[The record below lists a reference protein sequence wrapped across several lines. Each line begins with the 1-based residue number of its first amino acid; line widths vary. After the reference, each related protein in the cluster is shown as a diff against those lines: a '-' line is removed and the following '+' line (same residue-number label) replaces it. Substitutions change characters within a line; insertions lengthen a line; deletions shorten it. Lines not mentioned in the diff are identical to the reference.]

1 MVSAAPT
8 SKRGCFVLTLVFM
21 IILYFLP
28 AIIGRDKRDAA
39 GIFLLNLFLG
49 WTVIGW
55 VIALIWACTAEP
67 YVPVRLVPMPVGGRF
82 CCQCGSLTYPGAH
95 FCTCCGRT
103 V

>member
-1 MVSAAPT
+1 M
-8 SKRGCFVLTLVFM
+8 LTLAFLTL
-21 IILYFLP
+21 LYFLP

-55 VIALIWACTAEP
+55 VIALIWACAAEP
-67 YVPVRLVPMPVGGRF
+67 YVPVRLVSVPAGARF
-82 CCQCGSLTYPGAH
+82 CCQCGTMTYPGAH
-95 FCTCCGRT
+95 FCTACGRT